1 VHRKAPRTAGRLR
14 PSRRTSSRTLVL
26 VAVGLALAAVLGGG
40 AALWLQGSYHAYV
53 VHTGSMAPTYRSGD
67 LVIDR
72 SPSSYRAGDVIT
84 FRHSDRTTDVV
95 THRVVSVSAAGIT
108 TKGDAN
114 ATPDAWTIRPSQV
127 QGRTVLGVPYL
138 GYVAV
143 YFKQPAGVASAAT
156 TMACVMLLWSLF
168 FGSREAVSQVPDPVR
183 ETTYVTIDALIL
195 SPRT

>member
-1 VHRKAPRTAGRLR
+1 M
-14 PSRRTSSRTLVL
+14 LVL
-26 VAVGLALAAVLGGG
+26 AGLVLAGALGTAVVLK
-40 AALWLQGSYHAYV
+40 LQGYRAYV
-53 VHTGSMAPTYRSGD
+53 VHTGSMSPAYRPGD

-72 SPSSYRAGDVIT
+72 PASPSYRPGDVIT

-95 THRVVSVSAAGIT
+95 THRVVSISAAGIT

-127 QGRTVLGVPYL
+127 QGRTVLSVPYF

-143 YFKQPAGVASAAT
+143 YFKQPAGVASVVT
-156 TMACVMLLWSLF
+156 TVASLMLLWSLF
-168 FGSREAVSQVPDPVR
+168 FGAEGASNEARSRVS
-183 ETTYVTIDALIL
+183 ETTYGPLEPLVI

>member
-1 VHRKAPRTAGRLR
+1 VHRKQTRRAGRLR
-14 PSRRTSSRTLVL
+14 PSRPTRALVL
-26 VAVGLALAAVLGGG
+26 LAAGLALAAVLGSG
-40 AALWLQGSYHAYV
+40 AALWLQGYRAYV
-53 VHTGSMAPTYRSGD
+53 VHTGSMSPTYRPGD

-114 ATPDAWTIRPSQV
+114 ATPDAWTIRPNQV

-143 YFKQPAGVASAAT
+143 YFKQPAGVASAAST
-156 TMACVMLLWSLF
+156 VACILLLWGLF
-168 FGSREAVSQVPDPVR
+168 FGSREAMSEVPSRVR